1 MSKKYEV
8 IEIEQRS
15 PEWVGLRNKYIGA
28 SDAPI
33 IMGESPWKTPFQLWQ
48 EKLAIKKMD
57 APNQSMERGISLE
70 DEARESFIK
79 QTGIEVK
86 PMVAKSLV
94 HPWMLSSFD
103 GVSANHDVIVEI
115 KCPGMNDHANAC
127 NGLIPSKYLAQLFH
141 QMITL
146 GIDKA
151 YYFSY
156 TSLSSKLLEIN
167 INLKYSISLLEKEK
181 EFFKCM
187 QELEAPE
194 MTKKDYKQIIDLNF
208 IRAAAEWRDLQS
220 QLKSMEK
227 KEKYLREQLINMSGD
242 SNAMGGG
249 IKMSQILRKGSI
261 DYKSIPEIQGMD
273 LDKYRKDP
281 VKVWR
286 IGEC

>member
-8 IEIEQRS
+8 IEVEQRS

-28 SDAPI
+28 SDAPV

-86 PMVAKSLV
+86 PLVVKSLV
-94 HPWMLSSFD
+94 YPWMMSSYD

-115 KCPGMNDHANAC
+115 KCPGMTDHATAMG
-127 NGLIPSKYLAQLFH
+127 GLVPSKYLAQLFH

-146 GIDKA
+146 DIDTV

-156 TSLSSKLLEIN
+156 TVISSKI
-167 INLKYSISLLEKEK
+167 ITISLNSTYKGYLLEKEK

-194 MTKKDYKQIIDLNF
+194 MTKKDYKTMTDINF
-208 IRAAAEWRDLQS
+208 LRMAAEWRDLQS